1 GQRAPARQSGER
13 RRSGRLHRALS
24 FARTSNRHTPMRQYL
39 DLLQR
44 VMHEGVD
51 RPDRTGVGTRAVFG
65 HQMRFDL
72 ANGFP
77 VLTTKKLHL
86 LSIIVEF
93 RWFLRGDTNGEWL
106 QENNDS
112 IWDEWAD
119 ERGELGPIFGKQWRD
134 WEARDGRRI
143 DQIAELVSLIRN
155 DPNSRRQLV
164 SAWNVGDLKDMKLAP
179 CHCLMQ
185 TAVMGGKLHM
195 QLYQRSCDVFLGVP
209 FNIASYAL
217 LQMMLAQQCDLQAG
231 DFVWTGGDVHVYSNH
246 FEQVKLQLTRE
257 PRPLPTMQIKRHP
270 ASIDDYRLDDFE
282 LVDYD
287 PHPHIKADVAV

>member
-1 GQRAPARQSGER
+1 
-13 RRSGRLHRALS
+13 
-24 FARTSNRHTPMRQYL
+24 MRQYL

-86 LSIIVEF
+86 RSIIVELL
-93 RWFLRGDTNGEWL
+93 WFLRGDTNVKWL
-106 QENNDS
+106 QENNVS

-119 ERGELGPIFGKQWRD
+119 ERGELGPIYGKQWRD

-143 DQIAELVSLIRN
+143 DQIAELVSLIRT